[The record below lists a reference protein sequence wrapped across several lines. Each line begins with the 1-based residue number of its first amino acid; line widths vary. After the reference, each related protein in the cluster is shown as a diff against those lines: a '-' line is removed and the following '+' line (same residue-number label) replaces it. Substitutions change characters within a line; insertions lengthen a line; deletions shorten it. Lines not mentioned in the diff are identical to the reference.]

1 MLKFQGIHLYSD
13 PLTKTLDL
21 CRVADEIRAIFSNCN
36 TIISIDVRPPFLQYT
51 LDPEYLAVIAES
63 IASTRISELKQP
75 INGNQAETRRYKR
88 PSPDSIAYEKGL
100 ITNAN
105 KNQGIQQPNSI
116 LYDGFMMQRLFGTLI
131 PPNENSIGDVHI
143 IFDSRLTCTFSEDDW
158 RYHGRAIICGTPSII
173 STTGIVE
180 APARP
185 RSFYIRQMQFN
196 AFTSH
201 ERGEEG
207 RENDLKKEFAG
218 RYIDYEDPQF
228 GSIATGLVLQVLFF
242 FLTDGNPFCDDKDCR
257 LFNAHWQE
265 DLIHCQIENPTLC
278 EKHLGYFEL
287 MKDKG

>member
-1 MLKFQGIHLYSD
+1 MLRFQGIHLYSD

-21 CRVADEIRAIFSNCN
+21 YRVADEIRAIFSNYN

-51 LDPEYLAVIAES
+51 LDPAYLAVIAES
-63 IASTRISELKQP
+63 IASIRISELKQP
-75 INGNQAETRRYKR
+75 INGNQAETRRFKR
-88 PSPDSIAYEKGL
+88 PSTDSIAYEKDL

-105 KNQGIQQPNSI
+105 KNQGFQKTDSI
-116 LYDGFMMQRLFGTLI
+116 LYDGFMMQRLLGTFI
-131 PPNENSIGDVHI
+131 PRSENSVDDVHI

-180 APARP
+180 APAKP
-185 RSFYIRQMQFN
+185 RGFYIRDIQLA

-218 RYIDYEDPQF
+218 RYIDYEDPRVC
-228 GSIATGLVLQVLFF
+228 SIATGLVLQALFF

-265 DLIHCQIENPTLC
+265 DLIHCQIENPTFC
-278 EKHLGYFEL
+278 EKHLGYFKL
-287 MKDKG
+287 MKERG